1 MVRESDTMYV
11 SVEREREPKM
21 SNWKIHFIHKC
32 DNCGE
37 CWEVRVS
44 HQDAESRG
52 IGAEAFRTMRC
63 EDCGWEVVGLT
74 IAEADIWWAIVDNNE
89 ELGAI

>member
-1 MVRESDTMYV
+1 MYV

-52 IGAEAFRTMRC
+52 IGAEAC

>member
-1 MVRESDTMYV
+1 LREKES
-11 SVEREREPKM
+11 REM
-21 SNWKIHFIHKC
+21 SNWKIHFLHKC

-63 EDCGWEVVGLT
+63 EDCGWEVVGMT
-74 IAEADIWWAIVDNNE
+74 MPEWDAWWEIVDANSTE
-89 ELGAI
+89 DHGWR